1 MRMQLLVCS
10 MLALASPPVA
20 QAQDNFYQGKTVS
33 IVVGY
38 GIGGGYDNAARLI
51 GRHLGRHIPGNP
63 NVIVQ
68 NMEGAGSL
76 RAANHVFGAAPQ
88 DGTVIAAV
96 NQSLPVFDLIG
107 MKGVRFEAAKL
118 QWLGS
123 LQASNSVLVTFK
135 SSGIASLSDAMTREV
150 PLGGSGE
157 TADSNVHA
165 VAINRLVGTRFRVIN
180 GYKGAREI
188 HIAIERGEVAGRA
201 GITWSSIV
209 AYDKAWI
216 AEKKINVLVQLGDRA
231 EPDLADVPLLQDLV
245 KSDEDRQVVTVLT
258 LPVVLGFS
266 HWVGPGVPPE
276 RLAILR
282 AAYDAIM
289 RDPKFIEE
297 AAKASILLSPKTAG
311 QVESLVRAAA
321 ATPRPVLTKVGEL
334 LGWSKN

>member
-1 MRMQLLVCS
+1 MRERLSAGLV
-10 MLALASPPVA
+10 LAFVA
-20 QAQDNFYQGKTVS
+20 CGAAHADDNFYQGKTVS

-76 RAANHVFGAAPQ
+76 RAANHVYGAAPQ

-96 NQSLPVFDLIG
+96 NQSLPIFDLVG
-107 MKGVRFEAAKL
+107 VKGVRFEATKL
-118 QWLGS
+118 NWLGS
-123 LQASNSVLVTFK
+123 LQASNSVLVTWK
-135 SSGIASLSDAMTREV
+135 ASGVASLADAMQHEV

-157 TADSNVHA
+157 TSDSNVHA
-165 VAINRLVGTRFRVIN
+165 VAVNKLVGTRFKVIN

-216 AEKKINVLVQLGDRA
+216 ADDRINVLVQLGDKP
-231 EPDLADVPLLQDLV
+231 EPDLLKVPMLQDLV
-245 KSDEDRQVVTVLT
+245 KSDEDRQIVTVLT

-266 HWVGPGVPPE
+266 HWVGPGVPKD

-282 AAYDAIM
+282 AAYDATM
-289 RDPKFIEE
+289 KDPKFIEE
-297 AAKASILLSPKTAG
+297 AVKASILLAPKSAA
-311 QVESLVRAAA
+311 QVETLIRAATS
-321 ATPRPVLTKVGEL
+321 TPRPVLVKVGEL
-334 LGWSKN
+334 LGWTK

>member
-1 MRMQLLVCS
+1 MLKRLSMGLVIVAA
-10 MLALASPPVA
+10 ALSSARA
-20 QAQDNFYQGKTVS
+20 DDNFYQGKTVS

-38 GIGGGYDNAARLI
+38 GIGGGYDNAARLL

-76 RAANHVFGAAPQ
+76 RAANYVFGAAPQ

-96 NQSLPVFDLIG
+96 NQSLPIFDLVG
-107 MKGVRFEAAKL
+107 VKGVRFETAKL
-118 QWLGS
+118 NWLGS
-123 LQASNSVLVTFK
+123 LQASNSVLVTWK
-135 SSGIASLSDAMTREV
+135 ASGVASLDDARQREV

-157 TADSNVHA
+157 TSDSNVHA
-165 VAINRLVGTRFRVIN
+165 VALNKLVGTRFKVIN

-209 AYDKAWI
+209 AYDKPWI
-216 AEKKINVLVQLGDRA
+216 AERKINVLVQLGDKP
-231 EPDLADVPLLQDLV
+231 EPDLPEVPLLQDLV
-245 KSDEDRQVVTVLT
+245 SSDEDRQIVTVLT

-266 HWVGPGVPPE
+266 HWVGPGVPKE

-282 AAYDAIM
+282 AAYDATM

-297 AAKASILLSPKTAG
+297 AAKASILVSPKTAA
-311 QVESLVRAAA
+311 QVETLLGAAT
-321 ATPRPVLTKVGEL
+321 ATPRPVLAKAGEL
-334 LGWSKN
+334 LGWTK

>member
-1 MRMQLLVCS
+1 MVRSCTIVCLLAA
-10 MLALASPPVA
+10 MLPTASFA
-20 QAQDNFYQGKTVS
+20 DDNFYQGKTVS

-76 RAANHVFGAAPQ
+76 RAANHVYSAAPQ

-96 NQSLPVFDLIG
+96 NQSLPIFDLVG
-107 MKGVRFEAAKL
+107 VKGVRFETSKL
-118 QWLGS
+118 NWLGS
-123 LQASNSVLVTFK
+123 LQASNSVLVTWK
-135 SSGIASLSDAMTREV
+135 ASGVASLADAMQREV

-157 TADSNVHA
+157 TSDSNVHA
-165 VAINRLVGTRFRVIN
+165 VAINKLAGTRFKVIN
-180 GYKGAREI
+180 GYKGARDI

-209 AYDKAWI
+209 AYDKPWI
-216 AEKKINVLVQLGDRA
+216 ADGKINVLVQLGDKPD
-231 EPDLADVPLLQDLV
+231 PDLPKVPMLQNV
-245 KSDEDRQVVTVLT
+245 VTSDEDRQIVNVLT

-266 HWVGPGVPPE
+266 HWAGPGVPKD

-282 AAYDAIM
+282 AAYDATM
-289 RDPKFIEE
+289 NDPKFIEE
-297 AAKASILLSPKTAG
+297 AAKASILLSPKTAAE
-311 QVESLVRAAA
+311 VETLIRAATS
-321 ATPRPVLTKVGEL
+321 TPRPVLAKVGEL
-334 LGWSKN
+334 LGWNK

>member
-1 MRMQLLVCS
+1 MPKRLSAGLV
-10 MLALASPPVA
+10 LALVA
-20 QAQDNFYQGKTVS
+20 CGVAHADDNFYQGKTVS

-51 GRHLGRHIPGNP
+51 GRHIGRHIPGNP

-76 RAANHVFGAAPQ
+76 RAANHVYGAAPQ

-96 NQSLPVFDLIG
+96 NQSLPIFDLVG
-107 MKGVRFEAAKL
+107 VKGVRFEAARL
-118 QWLGS
+118 NWLGS
-123 LQASNSVLVTFK
+123 LQASNSVLVTWK
-135 SSGIASLSDAMTREV
+135 ASGVASLADAMQREV

-157 TADSNVHA
+157 TSDSNVHA
-165 VAINRLVGTRFRVIN
+165 VAVNKLVGTRFKVIN

-216 AEKKINVLVQLGDRA
+216 ADGKINVLVQIGGKPD
-231 EPDLADVPLLQDLV
+231 PDLLKVPMLQDLV

-266 HWVGPGVPPE
+266 HWVGPGVPKD
-276 RLAILR
+276 RLATLR
-282 AAYDAIM
+282 AAYDATM
-289 RDPKFIEE
+289 TDPKFIEE
-297 AAKASILLSPKTAG
+297 AAKASILIAPKSAA
-311 QVESLVRAAA
+311 QVETLIRAATS
-321 ATPRPVLTKVGEL
+321 TPRPVLAKVGEL
-334 LGWSKN
+334 LGWTK

>member
-1 MRMQLLVCS
+1 MVKRLLAGLAFAVVVWNA
-10 MLALASPPVA
+10 ALAD
-20 QAQDNFYQGKTVS
+20 DNFYQGKTVS

-63 NVIVQ
+63 SVIVQ

-88 DGTVIAAV
+88 DGTIIAAV
-96 NQSLPVFDLIG
+96 NQSLPIFDLVG
-107 MKGVRFEAAKL
+107 VKGVRFETAKL
-118 QWLGS
+118 NWLGS
-123 LQASNSVLVTFK
+123 LQASNSVLVTWK
-135 SSGIASLSDAMTREV
+135 ASGIASLSDAMQREV

-157 TADSNVHA
+157 TSDSNVHA
-165 VAINRLVGTRFRVIN
+165 VALNKLIGTRFKVIN

-209 AYDKAWI
+209 AYDKPWI
-216 AEKKINVLVQLGDRA
+216 ADSKINVLVQLGDK
-231 EPDLADVPLLQDLV
+231 PDADLLKVPMLQDLV
-245 KSDEDRQVVTVLT
+245 KSDEDRQIVTVLT

-266 HWVGPGVPPE
+266 HWVGPGVPKE

-282 AAYDAIM
+282 AAYDATM
-289 RDPKFIEE
+289 KDPKFIEE
-297 AAKASILLSPKTAG
+297 AAKASILLSPKTAAE
-311 QVESLVRAAA
+311 VEALIRAATS
-321 ATPRPVLTKVGEL
+321 TPRPVLAKAGEL
-334 LGWSKN
+334 LGWNK

>member
-1 MRMQLLVCS
+1 MFKTFATACLLA
-10 MLALASPPVA
+10 ALTPEASVA
-20 QAQDNFYQGKTVS
+20 DYNFYQGKTIS

-38 GIGGGYDNAARLI
+38 GNGGGYDNAARLI

-76 RAANHVFGAAPQ
+76 RAANHVYGAAPQ

-96 NQSLPVFDLIG
+96 NQSLPIFDLVG
-107 MKGVRFEAAKL
+107 VKGVRFETAKL
-118 QWLGS
+118 NWLGS
-123 LQASNSVLVTFK
+123 LQASNSVLVTWK
-135 SSGIASLSDAMTREV
+135 AAGVASLADAMQREV

-157 TADSNVHA
+157 TSDSNVHA
-165 VAINRLVGTRFRVIN
+165 VAVNKLAGTRFKVIN

-216 AEKKINVLVQLGDRA
+216 ADRKINVLVQLGDKPEA
-231 EPDLADVPLLQDLV
+231 DLRDVPMLQDV
-245 KSDEDRQVVTVLT
+245 VRSDEDRQIVTMLT

-266 HWVGPGVPPE
+266 HWVGPGVPKE

-282 AAYDAIM
+282 AAYDATM
-289 RDPKFIEE
+289 KDPKFIEE
-297 AAKASILLSPKTAG
+297 ATKASILLSPKSAA
-311 QVESLVRAAA
+311 QVEVLIRAAIS
-321 ATPRPVLTKVGEL
+321 TPKPVLAKVGEL
-334 LGWSKN
+334 LGWAK

>member
-1 MRMQLLVCS
+1 
-10 MLALASPPVA
+10 MLKRLSLGLMVAAIAGGAALAD
-20 QAQDNFYQGKTVS
+20 DNFYQGKTVS

-51 GRHLGRHIPGNP
+51 GRHIGRHIPGSP

-96 NQSLPVFDLIG
+96 NQSLPIFDLVG
-107 MKGVRFEAAKL
+107 VKGVRFETAKMN
-118 QWLGS
+118 WLGS
-123 LQASNSVLVTFK
+123 LQASNSVLVTWK
-135 SSGIASLSDAMTREV
+135 ASGIASLADAKAREV

-157 TADSNVHA
+157 TSDSNVHA
-165 VAINRLVGTRFRVIN
+165 VAVNKLLGTRFKVIN

-209 AYDKAWI
+209 AYDKPWI
-216 AEKKINVLVQLGDRA
+216 AENKINVLVQLGA
-231 EPDLADVPLLQDLV
+231 KPDADLPKVPMLQDLV

-266 HWVGPGVPPE
+266 HWVGPGVPKE

-282 AAYDAIM
+282 AAYDATM

-297 AAKASILLSPKTAG
+297 AAKASILIAPKNAAE
-311 QVESLVRAAA
+311 VEGLIRAAI
-321 ATPRPVLTKVGEL
+321 ATPRPVLAKVGEL
-334 LGWSKN
+334 LGWVK

>member
-1 MRMQLLVCS
+1 MTLERWLAGFLLIF
-10 MLALASPPVA
+10 ALPEPAS
-20 QAQDNFYQGKTVS
+20 AQDNFYQGKTVS

-51 GRHLGRHIPGNP
+51 GRHIGRHIPGNP

-76 RAANHVFGAAPQ
+76 RAANHVYGAAPQ

-96 NQSLPVFDLIG
+96 NQSMPVFELVG
-107 MKGVRFEAAKL
+107 MKGVRFETAKL
-118 QWLGS
+118 NWLGS
-123 LQASNSVLVTFK
+123 LQASNSVIVTWK
-135 SSGIASLSDAMTREV
+135 DSGIENLSDAMQREV

-165 VAINRLVGTRFRVIN
+165 VAVNKLVGTRFKVIN

-216 AEKKINVLVQLGDRA
+216 ADRKINVLVQLGDKP
-231 EPDLADVPLLQDLV
+231 EPDLANVPMLQSLV

-282 AAYDAIM
+282 AAYAATMNDS
-289 RDPKFIEE
+289 KFIEE
-297 AAKASILLSPKTAG
+297 AKKSSILLAPKSAAE
-311 QVESLVRAAA
+311 VEALIRAAT
-321 ATPRPVLTKVGEL
+321 ATPKPVLGKVAEL
-334 LGWSKN
+334 LGWKK

>member
-1 MRMQLLVCS
+1 MRKRLAAGLV
-10 MLALASPPVA
+10 LALVTCGAA
-20 QAQDNFYQGKTVS
+20 HADDNFYQGKTVS

-76 RAANHVFGAAPQ
+76 RAANHVYGAAPQ

-96 NQSLPVFDLIG
+96 NQSLPIFDMVG
-107 MKGVRFEAAKL
+107 VKGVRFETSKL
-118 QWLGS
+118 NWLGS
-123 LQASNSVLVTFK
+123 LQASNSVLVTWK
-135 SSGIASLSDAMTREV
+135 ASGVASLSDAQQREI

-157 TADSNVHA
+157 TSDSNVHA
-165 VAINRLVGTRFRVIN
+165 VAVNKLVGTRFKVIN

-216 AEKKINVLVQLGDRA
+216 ADDRINVLVQLGDKP
-231 EPDLADVPLLQDLV
+231 EPDLLKVPMLQDLV
-245 KSDEDRQVVTVLT
+245 KSDEDRQIVTVLT

-266 HWVGPGVPPE
+266 HWVGPGVPKD

-282 AAYDAIM
+282 AAYDATM
-289 RDPKFIEE
+289 KDPKFIEE
-297 AAKASILLSPKTAG
+297 AAKASILLAPKSAA
-311 QVESLVRAAA
+311 QVETLIRAATS
-321 ATPRPVLTKVGEL
+321 TPRPVLVKVGEL
-334 LGWSKN
+334 LGWTK